1 VTAAFRS
8 ALVALLVVL
17 AAGCTQFG
25 GIWPGGTTGSTPAA
39 VPPAA
44 GSEAT
49 GQARLYAAVLAY
61 VGRYREKF
69 GFAIDSSMPLATTPG
84 QRYGLQATK
93 VTYVSAAIAWATATG
108 TDPVVALRDLLVG
121 IQLQRLV
128 WDDPR
133 REREFPPEAV
143 ARMRRALASL
153 EATLNQLAATV
164 VTRDTLAYLRDLVG
178 KWRAANPDQDYVAFV
193 TLDMADIAA
202 LDARFRTDARRRG
215 FFAPVSEAARQ
226 LEVTNQVAE
235 RALFLVNQLPILAE
249 WNAEL
254 LVLRTF
260 DTPEALGV
268 LEFMSRFVGAVE
280 TLNVEVIALPDRI
293 ANERNR
299 TLQQF
304 GDVFRTERQATLDQV
319 AAEAERLQP
328 LLRDLAAAS
337 AALAQTAASLE
348 RLFPPGEP
356 GEPKG
361 DTLGEL
367 DGVLRQ
373 VSRASTDVR
382 ALLDEARPLVAGEVP
397 AAGLTAALDALLHR
411 VFLYTA
417 ALLVLAA
424 ALAAGVV
431 WLARRPSRA

>member
-1 VTAAFRS
+1 MTAPVRS
-8 ALVALLVVL
+8 VLVALLLAL
-17 AAGCTQFG
+17 AAGCAQFG
-25 GIWPGGTTGSTPAA
+25 GLLGTGATGAGPAPVATGSQTTSQ
-39 VPPAA
+39 
-44 GSEAT
+44 G
-49 GQARLYAAVLAY
+49 RLYAAVLAY
-61 VGRYREKF
+61 VGRYREKV

-108 TDPVVALRDLLVG
+108 TDPMVALRDLLVG

-128 WDDPR
+128 WEDPR
-133 REREFPPEAV
+133 RERDFPPAAV
-143 ARMRRALASL
+143 ARMRRALAEL
-153 EATLNQLAATV
+153 EATLNALAATV
-164 VTRDTLAYLRDLVG
+164 VTPDTLAYLDELVRA
-178 KWRAANPDQDYVAFV
+178 WRAANPDQDYVAFV
-193 TLDMADIAA
+193 TLETADLSA
-202 LDARFRTDARRRG
+202 LDARFRSDAGRRG

-226 LEVTNQVAE
+226 IEVTNQVAE

-260 DTPEALGV
+260 DTPEALGA
-268 LEFMSRFVGAVE
+268 LDFMNRFVGSVE

-293 ANERNR
+293 ASERNR

-304 GDVFRTERQATLDQV
+304 GDVFRVERQATLDQV

-348 RLFPPGEP
+348 RLFPPGDP
-356 GEPKG
+356 GEPEG
-361 DTLGEL
+361 DTLGDL

-373 VSRASTDVR
+373 VSRASTDLR
-382 ALLDEARPLVAGEVP
+382 ALLDDARPLVAGDVP
-397 AAGLTAALDALLHR
+397 AAGLTAALDALLQR

-424 ALAAGVV
+424 VLAAGVV
-431 WLARRPSRA
+431 WLARRPRGA